1 MLKRLKLDPEKL
13 RLDMSWRLAVS
24 LATGLVLGGA
34 GTMTWAYSYGKEL
47 IATTDAHRTTA
58 LTAYPTWPQVL
69 QIIREERQAINETNE
84 LHHTEVMKRL
94 DRIEDRLK

>member
-1 MLKRLKLDPEKL
+1 MLKRIKLDPEKL
-13 RLDMSWRLAVS
+13 RLDMSWRLAIS

-47 IATTDAHRTTA
+47 IATTDAHRNTA

-69 QIIREERQAINETNE
+69 QVIREERQMLNQANE
-84 LHHTEVMKRL
+84 LRHSEVMKRL
-94 DRIEDRLK
+94 ERIEDHLK